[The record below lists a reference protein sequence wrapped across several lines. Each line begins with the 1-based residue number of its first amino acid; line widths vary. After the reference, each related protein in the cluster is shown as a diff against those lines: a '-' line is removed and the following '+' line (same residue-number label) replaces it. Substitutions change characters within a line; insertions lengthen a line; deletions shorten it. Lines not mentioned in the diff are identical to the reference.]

1 MRASTSSLDRTS
13 KKGVDGRDEP
23 GHDKTWFVAMTS
35 TVVAI
40 SLGYAALGVLL
51 LALGLEA
58 RLAWWIKAAAI
69 VVTSAFFVVVFF
81 ATNGLLGWPARGP
94 LPARFQL
101 LWTRVVE
108 PDARS
113 GEAGAVYLWVE
124 ETDENNVPGG
134 TPKSY
139 RLPYS
144 RTLADRSLAARDEIV
159 AGHPQQ
165 GLAGDLAG
173 QDATAAGEQTATDTS
188 QAESRPVQAPV
199 TAETRAE
206 PGVAR
211 IDMNA
216 QLAQAEPVRFRAMPP
231 PTLPPKVP

>member
-1 MRASTSSLDRTS
+1 
-13 KKGVDGRDEP
+13 
-23 GHDKTWFVAMTS
+23 MTS

-40 SLGYAALGVLL
+40 SLGYAALAVLL
-51 LALGLEA
+51 LGLGLEA
-58 RLAWWIKAAAI
+58 RLRWWIKAIAI
-69 VVTSAFFVVVFF
+69 VVTSAFMVVVFF
-81 ATNGLLGWPARGP
+81 AANGLLGWPARGA

-108 PDARS
+108 PDVRS
-113 GEAGAVYLWVE
+113 GDAGAVFLWVE
-124 ETDENNVPGG
+124 ETDENNVPTG

-144 RTLADRSLAARDEIV
+144 RALADRSVAARDEII

-165 GLAGDLAG
+165 GLAGDLEG
-173 QDATAAGEQTATDTS
+173 QDDTAGGERTDNAS
-188 QAESRPVQAPV
+188 SDRAEAHPPQQPIA
-199 TAETRAE
+199 AETRAE
-206 PGVAR
+206 PGTAR

-216 QLAQAEPVRFRAMPP
+216 LLAQAQPVRFRPMPP

>member
-1 MRASTSSLDRTS
+1 
-13 KKGVDGRDEP
+13 
-23 GHDKTWFVAMTS
+23 MTS

-51 LALGLEA
+51 LALGLET
-58 RLAWWIKAAAI
+58 RLAWWIKAGAI
-69 VVTSAFFVVVFF
+69 VVTSGFFVVVFF
-81 ATNGLLGWPARGP
+81 ATNGLLGWPARGA
-94 LPARFQL
+94 LPARFEL

-108 PDARS
+108 PDAKS

-124 ETDENNVPGG
+124 ETDENNVPSG

-144 RTLADRSLAARDEIV
+144 RTLADRSIAARDEIV

-173 QDATAAGEQTATDTS
+173 PDEAAAGDQHATDAS
-188 QAESRPVQAPV
+188 QAESRPAQPPM
-199 TAETRAE
+199 TADSRAE
-206 PGVAR
+206 PGAAR

-216 QLAQAEPVRFRAMPP
+216 LLAQAEPVRFRAMPP
-231 PTLPPKVP
+231 PALPPKVP

>member
-1 MRASTSSLDRTS
+1 
-13 KKGVDGRDEP
+13 
-23 GHDKTWFVAMTS
+23 MTS

-51 LALGLEA
+51 LCLGLET

-101 LWTRVVE
+101 LWSRVVE
-108 PDARS
+108 PDVRS
-113 GEAGAVYLWVE
+113 GDAGAVYLWVE
-124 ETDENNVPGG
+124 ETDANNVPSG

-173 QDATAAGEQTATDTS
+173 PDEAADGDRAGERN
-188 QAESRPVQAPV
+188 QAEAHPAQTPI
-199 TAETRAE
+199 TAETHAE
-206 PGVAR
+206 PGTAR

-216 QLAQAEPVRFRAMPP
+216 LLAQAEPVRFRAMPP
-231 PTLPPKVP
+231 PALPPKVP

>member
-1 MRASTSSLDRTS
+1 MGA
-13 KKGVDGRDEP
+13 
-23 GHDKTWFVAMTS
+23 AMTS

-51 LALGLEA
+51 LGLGLKA
-58 RLAWWIKAAAI
+58 RLAWWIKAAAV

-81 ATNGLLGWPARGP
+81 ATNGLLGWPARAP

-113 GEAGAVYLWVE
+113 GDAGAVFLWIE
-124 ETDENNVPGG
+124 ETDENNVPSGV
-134 TPKSY
+134 PKSY

-144 RTLADRSLAARDEIV
+144 RALADKSEAARDEII

-165 GLAGDLAG
+165 GLAGDLEG
-173 QDATAAGEQTATDTS
+173 QDAANGTRAEGEHSTAETH
-188 QAESRPVQAPV
+188 PPQAPV
-199 TAETRAE
+199 SAETRAE
-206 PGVAR
+206 TGIAR

-216 QLAQAEPVRFRAMPP
+216 LLAQAQPVRFRPMPP

>member
-1 MRASTSSLDRTS
+1 
-13 KKGVDGRDEP
+13 
-23 GHDKTWFVAMTS
+23 MTS
-35 TVVAI
+35 HVVLI

-51 LALGLEA
+51 LGLCLEA

-69 VVTSAFFVVVFF
+69 VVTSGFFIVVFF
-81 ATNGLLGWPARGP
+81 ATNGLLGWPARGA
-94 LPARFQL
+94 LPPRFQL
-101 LWTRVVE
+101 LWSRVVE
-108 PDARS
+108 PDVRT
-113 GEAGAVYLWVE
+113 GDAGAVYLWVE
-124 ETDENNVPGG
+124 ETDENNVPSG

-144 RTLADRSLAARDEIV
+144 RTLADRSIAARDEII

-173 QDATAAGEQTATDTS
+173 QDDAAGSDQAGTQSS
-188 QAESRPVQAPV
+188 QAEAHPPQAPV
-199 TAETRAE
+199 SAETRAE
-206 PGVAR
+206 PGAAR

>member
-1 MRASTSSLDRTS
+1 
-13 KKGVDGRDEP
+13 
-23 GHDKTWFVAMTS
+23 MTS

-51 LALGLEA
+51 LGLGLEA

-108 PDARS
+108 PDVRT
-113 GEAGAVYLWVE
+113 GGAGAVYLWIE
-124 ETDENNVPGG
+124 ETDENNVPSGA
-134 TPKSY
+134 PRSY

-144 RTLADRSLAARDEIV
+144 RTLADRSIAARDEII

-173 QDATAAGEQTATDTS
+173 QDEAAGGDRTANETS
-188 QAESRPVQAPV
+188 QAEARPAETPM

-231 PTLPPKVP
+231 PTLPPKTP

>member
-1 MRASTSSLDRTS
+1 
-13 KKGVDGRDEP
+13 
-23 GHDKTWFVAMTS
+23 MTS

-40 SLGYAALGVLL
+40 ALGYAVLGVLL
-51 LALGLEA
+51 LGIGLEA
-58 RLAWWIKAAAI
+58 RIAWWIKAAAI

-81 ATNGLLGWPARGP
+81 ATNGLLGWPARAP

-108 PDARS
+108 PDVRT
-113 GEAGAVYLWVE
+113 GDAGAVYLWVE
-124 ETDENNVPGG
+124 ATDENNVPSG

-144 RTLADRSLAARDEIV
+144 RALADRSEAARDEII

-165 GLAGDLAG
+165 GLAGDLEG
-173 QDATAAGEQTATDTS
+173 QDEANSNRAEGEHSTAEAHPTQT
-188 QAESRPVQAPV
+188 PI

-206 PGVAR
+206 PGTAR

-216 QLAQAEPVRFRAMPP
+216 LLAQAQPVRFRPMPP
-231 PTLPPKVP
+231 PSLPPKVP

>member
-1 MRASTSSLDRTS
+1 
-13 KKGVDGRDEP
+13 
-23 GHDKTWFVAMTS
+23 MTS

-51 LALGLEA
+51 LGLGLEA

-81 ATNGLLGWPARGP
+81 ATNGLLGWSARGP

-108 PDARS
+108 PDVRS
-113 GEAGAVYLWVE
+113 GDAGAVYLWVE
-124 ETDENNVPGG
+124 ETDENNVPSG
-134 TPKSY
+134 TPNSY

-144 RTLADRSLAARDEIV
+144 RALADRSIAARDEII

-165 GLAGDLAG
+165 GLAGDVAG
-173 QDATAAGEQTATDTS
+173 QDEGAGGDQTGSDTS
-188 QAESRPVQAPV
+188 RAEAHPAEVPM

-206 PGVAR
+206 PGTAR

-231 PTLPPKVP
+231 PALPPKVP

>member
-1 MRASTSSLDRTS
+1 
-13 KKGVDGRDEP
+13 
-23 GHDKTWFVAMTS
+23 MTS
-35 TVVAI
+35 NVVAI

-51 LALGLEA
+51 LGIGLAA
-58 RLAWWIKAAAI
+58 RIAWWIKAAAI

-81 ATNGLLGWPARGP
+81 ATNGLLGWPARAP

-108 PDARS
+108 PDVRT
-113 GEAGAVYLWVE
+113 GDAGAVYLWVE
-124 ETDENNVPGG
+124 ETDENNVPSG

-144 RTLADRSLAARDEIV
+144 RSLADRSDAARDEII

-165 GLAGDLAG
+165 GLAGDLEG
-173 QDATAAGEQTATDTS
+173 QDQATGDRAEGERSTAEVHPQQT
-188 QAESRPVQAPV
+188 PI

-206 PGVAR
+206 PGTAR

-216 QLAQAEPVRFRAMPP
+216 LLAEAQPVRFRPMPP
-231 PTLPPKVP
+231 PALPPKVP

>member
-1 MRASTSSLDRTS
+1 
-13 KKGVDGRDEP
+13 
-23 GHDKTWFVAMTS
+23 MTS

-40 SLGYAALGVLL
+40 SLGYAAIGVLL
-51 LALGLEA
+51 LCLGLEA

-69 VVTSAFFVVVFF
+69 VVTSTFFVVVFF
-81 ATNGLLGWPARGP
+81 ATNGLLGWPARGA
-94 LPARFQL
+94 LPGRFEL

-113 GEAGAVYLWVE
+113 GDAGAVYLWVE
-124 ETDENNVPGG
+124 ETDENNVPSG

-144 RTLADRSLAARDEIV
+144 RALADRSLHARDEIV
-159 AGHPQQ
+159 AGHPQM

-173 QDATAAGEQTATDTS
+173 DDQAGNADRADAEGSRAEAHQTQVPAS
-188 QAESRPVQAPV
+188 PEA
-199 TAETRAE
+199 RAE
-206 PGVAR
+206 PGTAR

-216 QLAQAEPVRFRAMPP
+216 LLAQAQPVRFRPMPP

>member
-1 MRASTSSLDRTS
+1 
-13 KKGVDGRDEP
+13 
-23 GHDKTWFVAMTS
+23 MTS

-51 LALGLEA
+51 LGLGLET

-69 VVTSAFFVVVFF
+69 VVTSTFFVVVFF

-108 PDARS
+108 PDVRS
-113 GEAGAVYLWVE
+113 GDAGAVYLWVE
-124 ETDENNVPGG
+124 ETDESNVPSG

-144 RTLADRSLAARDEIV
+144 RTLADRSLAARDEII

-173 QDATAAGEQTATDTS
+173 PDEAADGDRTGEHS
-188 QAESRPVQAPV
+188 QAEAHPAQTPI
-199 TAETRAE
+199 TAETHAE
-206 PGVAR
+206 PGAAR

-216 QLAQAEPVRFRAMPP
+216 LLAQAEPVRFRAMPP
-231 PTLPPKVP
+231 PALPPKVP

>member
-1 MRASTSSLDRTS
+1 
-13 KKGVDGRDEP
+13 
-23 GHDKTWFVAMTS
+23 MTS

-40 SLGYAALGVLL
+40 SLGYAVVGMLL
-51 LALGLEA
+51 LWLGLEA

-69 VVTSAFFVVVFF
+69 AVTSTFFVIVFF

-108 PDARS
+108 PDVRS
-113 GEAGAVYLWVE
+113 GDAGAVYLWVE
-124 ETDENNVPGG
+124 ETDENNVPNGA
-134 TPKSY
+134 PKSF

-144 RTLADRSLAARDEIV
+144 RALAGRSIAARDEII

-165 GLAGDLAG
+165 GLAGDLAQG
-173 QDATAAGEQTATDTS
+173 DETANGDRADESSPAQSQQAQTAMT
-188 QAESRPVQAPV
+188 AES
-199 TAETRAE
+199 RAE
-206 PGVAR
+206 PGIAR
-211 IDMNA
+211 IEMNA
-216 QLAQAEPVRFRAMPP
+216 QLAQAEPVRFRPMPP